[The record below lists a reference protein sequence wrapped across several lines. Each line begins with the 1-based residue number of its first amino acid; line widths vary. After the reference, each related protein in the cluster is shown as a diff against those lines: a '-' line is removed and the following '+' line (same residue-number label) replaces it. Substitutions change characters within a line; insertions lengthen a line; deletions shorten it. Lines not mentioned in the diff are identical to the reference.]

1 MQSNTTGHSME
12 VFCII
17 LLKLSLL
24 CNFLLFKQVRKITA
38 VQILSQ
44 NHQKETKESID
55 ILLEDFGIFH
65 SKVDTFLNT
74 ADLLSR
80 EPTNSTTKPIKPN
93 NWDSV
98 REAFKGPVRVD
109 NERT

>member
-12 VFCII
+12 VFCI
-17 LLKLSLL
+17 LLIKLSLI
-24 CNFLLFKQVRKITA
+24 CSFLHYRQIRK
-38 VQILSQ
+38 LSSSM
-44 NHQKETKESID
+44 ESIQNTLNEIGED
-55 ILLEDFGIFH
+55 TGKTLDYCCAFHETLLD
-65 SKVDTFLNT
+65 LNEK
-74 ADLLSR
+74 LSSL
-80 EPTNSTTKPIKPN
+80 PSQAPQSPIKPN

>member
-12 VFCII
+12 VFCIV
-17 LLKLSLL
+17 LLKFSLL
-24 CNFLLFKQVRKITA
+24 CNFLLYRQIRKINA
-38 VQILSQ
+38 AQKLSQ
-44 NHQKETKESID
+44 NHQKETKENLD

-65 SKVDTFLNT
+65 SKVDTFLNS

-80 EPTNSTTKPIKPN
+80 DSAKAPMKPN
-93 NWDSV
+93 NFDSL

>member
-1 MQSNTTGHSME
+1 ME
-12 VFCII
+12 VFCIV
-17 LLKLSLL
+17 LLKFSLL
-24 CNFLLFKQVRKITA
+24 CNFLLYRQVRKINA
-38 VQILSQ
+38 VQKLSQ
-44 NHQKETKESID
+44 NHQKETKESLD

-65 SKVDTFLNT
+65 SKVDTFLNS

-80 EPTNSTTKPIKPN
+80 EPTQASTKPIKPN